1 MTVYIRGTSF
11 DSVIL
16 IIFSML
22 WIVCIHW
29 TPTSKWGMD
38 LWSRLRMP
46 QWMWTCTFRFSSDT
60 VQVGCIIQ
68 SINSHFFIKL
78 LPMQAFL
85 PRRVIVHICVCF
97 WMTGRK
103 VIVISSFCFL
113 PTFLKKK
120 KVFWECWVTQGFW
133 GCFVLGIN
141 WTKPLKSS
149 CVLGDTEN
157 SFQRGGWN
165 K

>member
-113 PTFLKKK
+113 LTFLKKK
-120 KVFWECWVTQGFW
+120 KSILR
-133 GCFVLGIN
+133 VLGH
-141 WTKPLKSS
+141 TGLLR
-149 CVLGDTEN
+149 VLCAWHQLN
-157 SFQRGGWN
+157 IAFKKLMCIRWHR